1 VDSRTYNSLAQE
13 MLLLQGEHASLKDAE
28 HRMRSSYV
36 GELEKCQVLKA
47 EQAATTENQRGRR
60 HISEDEAS
68 IYLGLGYKNVELG
81 MELTTSRA
89 ELVVEQEYRAELQAG
104 WLADELRAKQELV
117 GEEHE
122 GRLRE
127 VALVAAQ
134 RECEL
139 EVMTARL
146 TSSAMVSS
154 FQALHKSSTGQ
165 WMSQNGEHMQQL
177 GEAHAANLGLE
188 VRMAETV
195 RRQDSL
201 WQGEL
206 RAVQDLLETAQVTAR
221 AGADSVRE
229 LRSELHSLS
238 FSKVAGSGHSE
249 SWSATTQHPSG
260 GPRATISLG
269 GQSQGEPE

>member
-1 VDSRTYNSLAQE
+1 
-13 MLLLQGEHASLKDAE
+13 
-28 HRMRSSYV
+28 
-36 GELEKCQVLKA
+36 
-47 EQAATTENQRGRR
+47 
-60 HISEDEAS
+60 
-68 IYLGLGYKNVELG
+68 
-81 MELTTSRA
+81 
-89 ELVVEQEYRAELQAG
+89 
-104 WLADELRAKQELV
+104 
-117 GEEHE
+117 
-122 GRLRE
+122 
-127 VALVAAQ
+127 
-134 RECEL
+134 
-139 EVMTARL
+139 
-146 TSSAMVSS
+146 
-154 FQALHKSSTGQ
+154 
-165 WMSQNGEHMQQL
+165 MSQNGEHMQQL